1 MRILGIDP
9 GTTRAG
15 YGFIHSQGNTIEL
28 IESGLL
34 AVTARETAQ
43 RLVEL
48 AWSYRDL
55 LKKTSPELVAFE
67 KLFFAKNVKT
77 GMDVAQARGVLLL
90 ITAEAGIPFLELSPS
105 EIKLHI
111 AGNGSADKQAVAT
124 MVKRITGL
132 KTITGP
138 DDVTD
143 AIAIAIVG
151 ASFAKFNKR

>member
-1 MRILGIDP
+1 MKILGIDP

-15 YGFIHSQGNTIEL
+15 YGLIESQGNAITL
-28 IESGLL
+28 LDSGLL
-34 AVTARETAQ
+34 SVTAKDSAS

-48 AWSYRDL
+48 AGSYREL
-55 LKKTSPELVAFE
+55 LMRAKPELVAFE

-77 GMDVAQARGVLLL
+77 GMDVAQARGVLILL
-90 ITAEAGIPFLELSPS
+90 TAEAGIPFLELAPS

-111 AGNGSADKQAVAT
+111 AGSGSADKQAVAT

-132 KTITGP
+132 KTISGP

-151 ASFAKFNKR
+151 ASFSKFA

>member
-1 MRILGIDP
+1 MKILGIDP

-15 YGFIHSQGNTIEL
+15 YGIIESQGNSITL
-28 IESGLL
+28 LDSGLL
-34 AVTARETAQ
+34 SVTAKETAQ

-48 AWSYRDL
+48 ANSYREL
-55 LKKTSPELVAFE
+55 LRKTNPELVAFE

-90 ITAEAGIPFLELSPS
+90 VTAEAGIPFLELSPS

-132 KTITGP
+132 KIITGP

-151 ASFAKFNKR
+151 ANYRKFSV